1 MYDTSTHTVW
11 GEALKKVGKLKVS
24 EKVQL
29 GSDQKKETG
38 KEKKKKRKVD
48 PFWLQAYK
56 RQADS
61 TEPWDDL

>member
-38 KEKKKKRKVD
+38 KRKKKKKE
-48 PFWLQAYK
+48 
-56 RQADS
+56 S
-61 TEPWDDL
+61 